1 MSFFPQSRRHPTS
14 SANDKKKWFCRRKKN
29 RLDNRILTI
38 NNFCFNSHFHINDAG
53 ADAVADADAVAT
65 PTINFVVFSFLRRML

>member
-1 MSFFPQSRRHPTS
+1 MSFCQKSWRHPTS
-14 SANDKKKWFCRRKKN
+14 SANDKKNGFADKKN